1 MKSKQFVAGLL
12 AAALLLGG
20 FPTQQEAL
28 AAEGTSA
35 QDLFNKEGVWLTEIY
50 QNDVDRSKENNTRES
65 KGYES
70 IHLYDTT
77 SDLMEFLEITST
89 HEEPISLNDL
99 YEFYYG
105 DEKLNVTDMDGNTDI
120 TIQKGQSVVLWNCR
134 SGLGGQLPTEEE
146 SSARIC
152 VFRMTR

>member
-50 QNDVDRSKENNTRES
+50 QNDVDRSKETTPGNPADMRA
-65 KGYES
+65 S
-70 IHLYDTT
+70 IC
-77 SDLMEFLEITST
+77 M
-89 HEEPISLNDL
+89 
-99 YEFYYG
+99 
-105 DEKLNVTDMDGNTDI
+105 
-120 TIQKGQSVVLWNCR
+120 IQPL
-134 SGLGGQLPTEEE
+134 T
-146 SSARIC
+146 
-152 VFRMTR
+152 

>member
-120 TIQKGQSVVLWNCR
+120 TIQKG
-134 SGLGGQLPTEEE
+134 
-146 SSARIC
+146 
-152 VFRMTR
+152 